1 MITDSAVKIA
11 VIPATYNR
19 PDALAALLE
28 GYLAQDEG
36 DFEIIIADDGSGEA
50 TREVV
55 QAYQRKAPFH
65 IDHVWQENRG
75 YRAATIR
82 NKALARTAA
91 DYVIYTDGDCIPMPW
106 FISAHRRL
114 AERGRFLAGN
124 RVLLSEHFTSRV
136 LGEAIPVQRW
146 GLDQWLAAR
155 WRGDINRIQPL
166 LRLPDSPVRS
176 LLPERWK
183 GCKTCNL
190 GVWRT
195 DLLRVNGMDEIY
207 AGWGLEDSDLV
218 IRLLR
223 AGIKHKSA
231 RFAAPVLHLW
241 HRERDKSRLAE
252 NQKHL
257 DGILHSDRTIAVQ
270 GLSQYL

>member
-1 MITDSAVKIA
+1 MKIA

-36 DFEIIIADDGSGEA
+36 NFEIIVADDGSGEA
-50 TREVV
+50 TQEVIRE
-55 QAYQRKAPFH
+55 YQRRAPFR
-65 IDHVWQENRG
+65 IGHVWQQNQG

-82 NKALARTAA
+82 NKALAKTDA

-106 FISAHRRL
+106 LVSGHRRL
-114 AERGRFLAGN
+114 AQRGHFLAGN
-124 RVLLSEHFTSRV
+124 RALLSEHFTRRV
-136 LGEAIPVQRW
+136 LAEKMPVQTW
-146 GLDQWLAAR
+146 GAGRWLAA
-155 WRGDINRIQPL
+155 WLYKDINRIQPL
-166 LRLPDSPVRS
+166 LRLPDGAWRALRPG
-176 LLPERWK
+176 RWK

-190 GVWRT
+190 GVWRD
-195 DLLRVNGMDEIY
+195 DLLRVNGMDETY
-207 AGWGLEDSDLV
+207 SGWGMEDSDLV

-241 HRERDKSRLAE
+241 HRENDRSRLAE
-252 NQKHL
+252 NQRRLELLQQSTH
-257 DGILHSDRTIAVQ
+257 IEAQR
-270 GLSQYL
+270 GLKQYQ

>member
-1 MITDSAVKIA
+1 MITNNTVKIA

-28 GYLAQDEG
+28 GYLAQDEA

-55 QAYQRKAPFH
+55 QAYQHKASFH
-65 IDHVWQENRG
+65 IGHVWQENQG

-82 NKALARTAA
+82 NKALAGTSA

-124 RVLLSEHFTSRV
+124 RVLLSENFTSRV

-166 LRLPDSPVRS
+166 IRLPDSPLRK

-190 GVWRT
+190 GVWRD

-257 DGILHSDRTIAVQ
+257 DGILHSDRTIAVR